1 MATNYSHLSNENE
14 IYWNN
19 KKEDFVYIRKFQY
32 NTNDEWKWDK
42 QYKPSTPR
50 MKNIGRFASC

>member
-1 MATNYSHLSNENE
+1 MDTNYSHLSNENK

-32 NTNDEWKWDK
+32 NSNDEWKW
-42 QYKPSTPR
+42 
-50 MKNIGRFASC
+50 